1 MAKKTEA
8 IITLNGTGGPFT
20 VTLKDNVLDANDESY
35 KVVRIGQNGYYHQPT
50 KTYYPPHRID
60 SILYVETPIVP

>member
-20 VTLKDNVLDANDESY
+20 VTLQERVLDNNDDSY
-35 KVVRIGQNGYYHQPT
+35 RACRIGQHGYYHQPT
-50 KTYYPPHRID
+50 KTFYPTHRID
-60 SILYVETPIVP
+60 SVVYVETPIVV